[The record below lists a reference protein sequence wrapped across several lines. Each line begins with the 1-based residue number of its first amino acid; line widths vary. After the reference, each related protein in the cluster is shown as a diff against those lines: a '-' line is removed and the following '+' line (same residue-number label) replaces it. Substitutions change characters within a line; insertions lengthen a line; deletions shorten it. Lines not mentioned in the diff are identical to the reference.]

1 MRVSV
6 SDDVVARD
14 LAGEAVLLHLG
25 TGTYFGLN
33 AVGTRI
39 WHLLAQHQSTE
50 AVLPL
55 LLQEF
60 DVDEQQLRRDL
71 DALVGEL
78 LAKHLLVAADDP
90 A

>member
-1 MRVSV
+1 MRVVV

-33 AVGTRI
+33 AVGTRF
-39 WHLLAQHQSTE
+39 WHLLAEHHSTE

-55 LLQEF
+55 LLLEF
-60 DVDEQQLRRDL
+60 DADEQQLRRDL
-71 DALVGEL
+71 DALVVQL
-78 LAKHLLVAADDP
+78 LAKQLLVAVEDP

>member
-6 SDDVVARD
+6 SDDVIARD

-39 WHLLAQHQSTE
+39 WHLLAQHKSTE

-60 DVDEQQLRRDL
+60 DADEQQLRRDL

-78 LAKHLLVAADDP
+78 LAKQLLVAADNP